1 MASFGM
7 FWWAPITSKWM
18 SMLERLVPGKTG
30 AALIKKIFVD
40 QAIFSPLVLSAFFT
54 VYESKFYLR
63 APLDQEKETLHLFGF
78 IRNRFVNKKLFKIFL
93 QSQCSMGLRQLKIK
107 LNASYGP
114 LCCQTGVYGDQE
126 CVFFIF
132 L

>member
-30 AALIKKIFVD
+30 AALIKKILVD

-54 VYESKFYLR
+54 VYKITMLNGF
-63 APLDQEKETLHLFGF
+63 ET
-78 IRNRFVNKKLFKIFL
+78 
-93 QSQCSMGLRQLKIK
+93 MGLRQW
-107 LNASYGP
+107 
-114 LCCQTGVYGDQE
+114 VYGDQLNWS
-126 CVFFIF
+126 IF
-132 L
+132 TLCH